1 MGWGDIWSNIQ
12 EGASDLYEDAKGA
25 VDDGANWFGK
35 MAKTAGYG
43 SQSLNETD
51 NAAFEESAPG
61 FSDKNREFLI
71 KQYDRMNM
79 GDSGISEDDFINNM
93 YKFSQDTRMME
104 SDNDP
109 NARNKTSSATGVYQF
124 TDDSIN
130 TGRQR
135 MQNMGWEEEDY
146 SGIGD
151 DATQWTDDQA
161 DSMFLSNMFAQKGS
175 DEYLAKVGGGEEG
188 ADKDAYYKFHHTDP
202 DVATTDR
209 ADDIYGGNRDT
220 NKSTTTEGPPTMD
233 DYRQHGDY

>member
-1 MGWGDIWSNIQ
+1 MVMKNFFLFIILVLWLTLGVCMGWFDDIIG
-12 EGASDLYEDAKGA
+12 GATNVAKDLYGDAKSVLNKYSPQIINPA
-25 VDDGANWFGK
+25 DD
-35 MAKTAGYG
+35 
-43 SQSLNETD
+43 
-51 NAAFEESAPG
+51 AAFGEESTPS
-61 FSDKNREFLI
+61 FSDKNREFLV

-79 GDSGISEDDFINNM
+79 GDSGISEEDFINNM

-104 SDNDP
+104 SDNNP

-161 DSMFLSNMFAQKGS
+161 DSMFLSNMFAQSGS
-175 DEYLAKVGGGEEG
+175 DEYLQRVGGGEYG
-188 ADKDAYYKFHHTDP
+188 ADKEAYYKFHHTDP
-202 DVATTDR
+202 DIDTTKR
-209 ADDIYGGNRDT
+209 ADEHYGGYSDMG
-220 NKSTTTEGPPTMD
+220 E
-233 DYRQHGDY
+233 YRE